1 MIQVYLAVLTPL
13 LDVKAGIE
21 GNADVLIDT
30 HAHLDFDDFDD
41 DRDEVL
47 ERAVKAGIDA
57 VIIPGIDVASS
68 RKAVELAERYG
79 MLYAAVGIHPNS
91 VNAAEPGDN
100 VRIARLA
107 EESGVCAIGEI
118 GLDFYRDRTPRE
130 EQVRAF
136 RGQLSLAHELD
147 LPVIVHFR
155 EVGQDGVDMT
165 GREHLES
172 VRGVFHCYGGSVDF
186 AETVLNMG
194 YYIGF
199 DGPLTY
205 PKSDRVDVARTVPLD
220 RIVVETDAPFLAPQA
235 MRGKRNES
243 SYVTEVAR
251 ALAEIKHVD
260 VGEVE
265 EVTTRNAHRLFGI
278 T

>member
-1 MIQVYLAVLTPL
+1 M
-13 LDVKAGIE
+13 
-21 GNADVLIDT
+21 LIDT
-30 HAHLDFDDFDD
+30 HAHLDFDDFNA

-47 ERAVKAGIDA
+47 ARAEKAGIDA
-57 VIIPGIDVASS
+57 VIIPGIDVATS
-68 RKAVELAERYG
+68 RKAVDLAG
-79 MLYAAVGIHPNS
+79 SHDMLYAAVGIHPNS
-91 VNAAEPGDN
+91 VHAAEPGDN

-107 EESGVCAIGEI
+107 EEQGVCAIGEI
-118 GLDFYRDRTPRE
+118 GLDFYRDRTPRD

-136 RGQLSLAHELD
+136 RGQLALAREMD

-165 GREHLES
+165 GREHLEG
-172 VRGVFHCYGGSVDF
+172 VRGVFHCYGGSVEF
-186 AETVLNMG
+186 ADTVLGMG

-235 MRGKRNES
+235 MRGKRNEP
-243 SYVTEVAR
+243 SYVTDVVR

-260 VGEVE
+260 IGEVE
-265 EVTTRNAHRLFGI
+265 EVTTRNARRLFGI